1 MTLNT
6 IKTNEEYLAE
16 GFTVAELPLIR
27 RHDELFNEYQTLH
40 KGGEWDTL
48 TEEQWEEY
56 NNLVDTLGL

>member
-27 RHDELFNEYQTLH
+27 RHDELFNKYALGTIT
-40 KGGEWDTL
+40 DTEN
-48 TEEQWEEY
+48 EELDALVEE
-56 NNLVDTLGL
+56 LGL